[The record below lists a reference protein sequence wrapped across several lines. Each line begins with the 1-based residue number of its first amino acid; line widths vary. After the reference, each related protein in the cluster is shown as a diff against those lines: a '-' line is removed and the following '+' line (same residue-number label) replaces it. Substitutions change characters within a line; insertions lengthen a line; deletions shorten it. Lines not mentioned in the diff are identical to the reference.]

1 MDRHKISRRTLLT
14 VAAAAVGT
22 AALPPSNALEA
33 QMFPDSGKK
42 ADGMGPDVY
51 ANLFGVFN
59 VKNYGAK
66 GDGIA
71 DDAAAIAA
79 VIAAVPRQGGI
90 VYFPPGIYLLNS
102 SIVVNGRTNLTL
114 LGAGVS
120 AARLQMNANGV
131 STSVTYLI
139 KPAAT
144 RSGRL
149 HIGRSFKTRYAAS
162 TTRKATMMSL

>member
-42 ADGMGPDVY
+42 PDGMGPDVY

-71 DDAAAIAA
+71 DDAGAIAA

-131 STSVTYLI
+131 
-139 KPAAT
+139 K
-144 RSGRL
+144 
-149 HIGRSFKTRYAAS
+149 IGRAHV
-162 TTRKATMMSL
+162 